1 MLLDLILQVLE
12 KDWDQLS
19 PDEIALVK
27 DYIRYSARFEKTI
40 TELERGLHSTDDP
53 KKIAMQTLI
62 TACEFYDADWCGILL
77 VDLDIGV
84 WIPYW
89 WYDTKEGEMADTLF
103 YEFEFSEEFQR
114 WVTALMAGDPVIID
128 DVESLKD
135 SHPAEYENYTRLDAR
150 AIIGVPFWKRPSG
163 YIVVRNPKRN
173 KMDSNMLRIMAY
185 VAVSTVNESR
195 MMENFHMA
203 ERNVEIKNENDLYIN
218 MFGRMEV
225 HGAKF
230 DISEAHV
237 TGANGWHILAYLLL
251 HRERNVGYGELA
263 ERLWNEPPTKAS
275 SNKVRGALYRFRR
288 NYESLTDDYITS
300 SEGSGYGLNAAY
312 NVTTDTDLFEKYWL
326 QSQDMQS
333 KVDKVEILKKAFG
346 LYRGPLCE
354 SAAGATWL
362 MQESYRYAS
371 MYSSVVSALLE
382 TLYEIR
388 DYSCVRDYATR
399 SFLIDQSNTHAHFWL
414 IMALIKSRN
423 RKLAREAMETART
436 MLTDEDYTEMCT
448 MLRKMAPGF
457 LK

>member
-12 KDWDQLS
+12 KDWNQLS
-19 PDEIALVK
+19 PEEITLIK

-53 KKIAMQTLI
+53 KRIAMQTLV

-103 YEFEFSEEFQR
+103 YDFEFSEEFER
-114 WVTALMAGDPVIID
+114 WVTALVAGDPVIID
-128 DVESLKD
+128 NVENLKD
-135 SHPAEYENYTRLDAR
+135 SHPAEYENYTRLGAQ

-195 MMENFHMA
+195 MMENFRIA
-203 ERNVEIKNENDLYIN
+203 ERNAEIRNENDLYIN
-218 MFGRMEV
+218 VFGRMEV

-230 DISEAHV
+230 DLDETRV
-237 TGANGWHILAYLLL
+237 NGANGWHILAYLLL

-263 ERLWNEPPTKAS
+263 EHLWGEPPTKAS
-275 SNKVRGALYRFRR
+275 ANKVRGALYRFRR
-288 NYESLTDDYITS
+288 NYESLTEDYITS
-300 SEGSGYGLNAAY
+300 AEGTGYGLNPAY
-312 NVTTDTDLFEKYWL
+312 NITTDADLFEKYWL
-326 QSQDMQS
+326 QSKDMQS
-333 KVDKVEILKKAFG
+333 KADKAELLKRAFE
-346 LYRGPLCE
+346 LYKGSLCE
-354 SAAGATWL
+354 TAAGATWV
-362 MQESYRYAS
+362 MQESFRYAS
-371 MYSSVVSALLE
+371 MYNDVVAALLE
-382 TLYEIR
+382 TLFEVR
-388 DYSCVRDYATR
+388 DYSGVRDYATR
-399 SFLIDQSNTHAHFWL
+399 SFLIDQSNTYAHYWL

-423 RKLAREAMETART
+423 KKLARAAMETAET
-436 MLTDEDYTEMCT
+436 MLSDEDYADVCM
-448 MLRKMAPGF
+448 MLKRMAPGF